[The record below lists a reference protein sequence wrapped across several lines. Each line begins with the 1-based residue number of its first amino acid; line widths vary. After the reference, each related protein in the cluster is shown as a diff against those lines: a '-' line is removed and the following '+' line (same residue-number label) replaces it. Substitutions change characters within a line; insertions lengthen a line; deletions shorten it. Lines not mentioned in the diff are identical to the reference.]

1 MADGVIE
8 IVTGRERRRRWSIE
22 DKLRMVRETHAA
34 GACVKQVAA
43 RYDISAGL
51 LFTWR
56 RQVREGKLEPP
67 KPPTFVPVHTLG
79 ASPPPAMASTARV
92 EKHTRCSVAGQI
104 EIELRDGS
112 RVRVDGDVSLA
123 SLRRVIV
130 ALRG

>member
-1 MADGVIE
+1 MTDAVIE
-8 IVTGRERRRRWSIE
+8 IVTGRERRRRWSLE
-22 DKLRMVRETHAA
+22 DKLRMVSETHAA

-43 RYDISAGL
+43 RYDISSGL

-56 RQVREGKLEPP
+56 RQVREGKLAPR
-67 KPPTFVPVHTLG
+67 KTPTFVPVHTLG
-79 ASPPPAMASTARV
+79 ASPAPALPTTERV
-92 EKHTRCSVAGQI
+92 EKHTPRSVAGQI

-123 SLRRVIV
+123 SLRRVIA

>member
-1 MADGVIE
+1 MTDAAME
-8 IVTGRERRRRWSIE
+8 IITGRERRRRWSLE
-22 DKLRMVRETHAA
+22 DKLRMVAETHES
-34 GACVKQVAA
+34 GGCVRQVAA
-43 RYDISAGL
+43 RHDIYPGL

-67 KPPTFVPVHTLG
+67 KPPMFVPVHTLG
-79 ASPPPAMASTARV
+79 ASLALPNAERAAQRPPRSA
-92 EKHTRCSVAGQI
+92 AGRI

-123 SLRRVIV
+123 SLRRVLA